1 MTMTDFEATIPVNGT
16 KLHVRLE
23 GPEAAPVVALVNSLA
38 TDLAIWDQQ
47 VPALVPHYRVL
58 RYDVRGHG
66 RSDAPP
72 SPYTMDLLT
81 DDLFALLA
89 HFKAGPAHVVGVSL
103 GGLIAMAAALARPT
117 DLAGIAV
124 CDSRADMPPEF
135 ARGID
140 DRNVLVREKGT
151 QAIADMMV
159 GRWFTPATLAAKPA
173 YLETIRQMIRGTSVE
188 GFTGCAAAIKL
199 SGLRA
204 RVAQIRVPALFVV
217 GDQDAAL
224 PVELM
229 RAMQAEVP
237 NARFAEIEGAGH
249 LANVEQPER
258 FNAALLDFLGRTAWE
273 K

>member
-1 MTMTDFEATIPVNGT
+1 MEMEMTTHFEGMVPVNGT
-16 KLHVRLE
+16 RLHVRLE
-23 GPEAAPVVALVNSLA
+23 GVEAAPVVALVNSLA
-38 TDLAIWDQQ
+38 TDLGIWDQQ
-47 VPALVPHYRVL
+47 IPALAQHYRVL

-72 SPYTMDLLT
+72 GPYTMDLLT
-81 DDLFALLA
+81 DDLFALLT
-89 HFKAGPAHVVGVSL
+89 HFKAGRAHVVGVSL
-103 GGLIAMAAALARPT
+103 GGLIAMAAALRRPA

-124 CDSRADMPPEF
+124 CDSRADMTPEF

-159 GRWFTPATLAAKPA
+159 TRWFTQATLAAKPD
-173 YLETIRQMIRGTSVE
+173 YLETIRQMIRDTSIE

-224 PVELM
+224 PVALM
-229 RAMQAEVP
+229 QAMQAEVP
-237 NARFAEIEGAGH
+237 GARFAEIQGAGH

-258 FNAALLDFLGRTAWE
+258 FNATLLDFLGGAA
-273 K
+273 